1 VRLTPRPRQL
11 RGRIALSFALGALL
25 LSTSLATFTFLV
37 ARGYLLDQRQR
48 TAIRQT
54 YLDGTFLRTRLAT
67 PGSAVAGVLATANP
81 PRDGA
86 FVVRRDGKWYSTTLG
101 VDPPTV
107 PAALQQ
113 QVQAGRP
120 GYVLTTVNQVPALV
134 VGLPL
139 SSSTQFYRVAP
150 LTELDDTLRTL
161 STVLAVGAGLATAA
175 GAILGGWASGK
186 VTRPL
191 NLVAATAAQIAGG
204 HLDTRLPNNTDPDLA
219 IIVGSFNTMVDS
231 LQQRVER
238 DARFAADVGHELR
251 SPLTTLVASV
261 ELLGRHRDELSPR
274 AVQAIDLVAGDL
286 TRLQHLLDNLLH
298 LAKADAGLD
307 LTDATP
313 VPLHDLLHHTL
324 VRGGHPADLLHGDRT
339 GEVRGDKFLLERAF
353 ANLIDNADRHGGGL
367 RAVTIQRQAGKL
379 LVLVDDDG
387 PGVPLE
393 DRERIFDRFA
403 TSRSARRS
411 SSGTGLGLALAAQT
425 LAAHHGALWCTDGPG
440 QGARFVASLPAVA
453 S

>member
-1 VRLTPRPRQL
+1 V
-11 RGRIALSFALGALL
+11 
-25 LSTSLATFTFLV
+25 
-37 ARGYLLDQRQR
+37 
-48 TAIRQT
+48 
-54 YLDGTFLRTRLAT
+54 
-67 PGSAVAGVLATANP
+67 
-81 PRDGA
+81 
-86 FVVRRDGKWYSTTLG
+86 
-101 VDPPTV
+101 
-107 PAALQQ
+107 
-113 QVQAGRP
+113 
-120 GYVLTTVNQVPALV
+120 
-134 VGLPL
+134 
-139 SSSTQFYRVAP
+139 
-150 LTELDDTLRTL
+150 
-161 STVLAVGAGLATAA
+161 A

-186 VTRPL
+186 ATRPL

-204 HLDTRLPNNTDPDLA
+204 DLDTRLPNTIDPDLA

-261 ELLGRHRDELSPR
+261 ELLGRHRHELPPR
-274 AVQAIDLVAGDL
+274 AIQAIDLVAGDL

-298 LAKADAGLD
+298 LARADAGLD

-313 VPLHDLLHHTL
+313 LPLHDLLRHTL
-324 VRGGHPADLLHGDRT
+324 ARAGHRTELLHGERD

-367 RAVTIQRQAGKL
+367 CAVTVQPDGGNLI
-379 LVLVDDDG
+379 VLVDDDG
-387 PGVPLE
+387 PGVHPE

-425 LAAHHGALWCTDGPG
+425 LTAHDGALWCTDCPG
-440 QGARFVASLPAVA
+440 RGARFVASLPAVA